1 MIADAIINKKFN
13 PLVTEL
19 LMRGRKIK
27 ISPSGVSQLIQQIKF
42 TYSPLGNLL
51 ENQPNTIKEHEE
63 SN

>member
-1 MIADAIINKKFN
+1 
-13 PLVTEL
+13 
-19 LMRGRKIK
+19 MRGRKIK